1 MQIRYHFVIG
11 LLLQTFFS
19 TVHAEVPLA
28 GTNAPAFS
36 LPDQAAHIRH
46 LDDFR
51 GKWVV
56 LYFYPKDDT
65 PGCTAEAC
73 SFRDDIQ
80 QLGVL
85 GAQVV
90 GVSVDDT
97 SSHASFAQKY
107 HLPFPLLSDKD
118 ASVAKAYGAFSDWGI
133 MKFAK
138 RYTFLID
145 PNGKIAKSYRDVDTS
160 RHSTEVIVD
169 LKRLMAKSPGSGEKQ
184 SATMH

>member
-1 MQIRYHFVIG
+1 MQSRYLVIG
-11 LLLQTFFS
+11 LLLPLFFS
-19 TVHAEVPLA
+19 VAQAEVPKP
-28 GTNAPAFS
+28 GTIAPAFS
-36 LPDQAAHIRH
+36 LPDQDSHTRR

-51 GKWVV
+51 GRWVV

-80 QLGVL
+80 QLGGL

-118 ASVAKAYGAFSDWGI
+118 ASAAKAYGAFSDWGI
-133 MKFAK
+133 MKFAR

-145 PNGKIAKSYRDVDTS
+145 PNGKIAKSYLDVDTS
-160 RHSTEVIVD
+160 RHSTEVITD
-169 LKRLMAKSPGSGEKQ
+169 LRQLMSKPPGSGDKP
-184 SATMH
+184 SAALR

>member
-1 MQIRYHFVIG
+1 MQSRYLVIG
-11 LLLQTFFS
+11 LLLPLFFS
-19 TVHAEVPLA
+19 VAQAEVPKP
-28 GTNAPAFS
+28 GTIAPAFS
-36 LPDQAAHIRH
+36 LPDQDSHTRR

-80 QLGVL
+80 QLGEL

-118 ASVAKAYGAFSDWGI
+118 ASAAKAYGAFSDWGI
-133 MKFAK
+133 IKFAR
-138 RYTFLID
+138 RYTFLIE
-145 PNGKIAKSYRDVDTS
+145 PNGRLAKSYLDVDTS
-160 RHSTEVIVD
+160 RHSTEVIAD
-169 LKRLMAKSPGSGEKQ
+169 LRQLMSKPPGSGDKP
-184 SATMH
+184 SVALR

>member
-1 MQIRYHFVIG
+1 MQSRYFVIG
-11 LLLQTFFS
+11 LLLPLFFS
-19 TVHAEVPLA
+19 VAQA
-28 GTNAPAFS
+28 GIPQTGSIAPAFS
-36 LPDQAAHIRH
+36 LPDQNNDTRC

-80 QLGVL
+80 QLGGL

-118 ASVAKAYGAFSDWGI
+118 ASAAKAYGAFSDWGI

-145 PNGKIAKSYRDVDTS
+145 PNGKIVKSYLDVDTS
-160 RHSTEVIVD
+160 RHSSEIIAD
-169 LKRLMAKSPGSGEKQ
+169 LRQLMTKSSGSSDKA
-184 SATMH
+184 SAALR